1 MCTEVARK
9 SGKVYGYTKYRE
21 DLDLPNK
28 DTFYCWPELFPI
40 SEDLNYLGD
49 EDEENEESTYFHIWR
64 IQHTTFTIT
73 TKQFNSKD
81 VHIIK

>member
-21 DLDLPNK
+21 DLGLPNK

-40 SEDLNYLGD
+40 SEDLKMKKMKNQLSNAQLILIFTYGKY
-49 EDEENEESTYFHIWR
+49 ST
-64 IQHTTFTIT
+64 QPL
-73 TKQFNSKD
+73 Q
-81 VHIIK
+81 